1 MSLQELNTSHEYNLF
16 IESLNKEQDMV
27 DCWQE
32 KVYKVSFYIEDNQLM
47 TLIKINLIYHIQD
60 NDNDIYGNNTNN
72 TNILSNECNEDRNDV
87 SNKNLNSSK
96 NSSEKNSN
104 DKDSYELLSEI
115 LSNDSE
121 DYEVQ
126 NSIIID
132 VRSAQKVQETNIPIS
147 SFSNPAYEAF
157 VQLVTK
163 HKLSDSTAND
173 IIKLFDKF
181 HLDPTAT
188 LSPNVK
194 SAWKLLDSMQI
205 SHILYSKIV
214 VLEEYTLYY
223 WSIFDAIKELL
234 SKEEIFKYCTFDYKP
249 KYVTNNKGEIE
260 RCYSELYNCE
270 W

>member
-1 MSLQELNTSHEYNLF
+1 MYLDETGLLCEGNTIMSLQELNTSHEYNLF

-32 KVYKVSFYIEDNQLM
+32 KVYEVSFYIEDNQLT

-60 NDNDIYGNNTNN
+60 NDNDIYGNNTN
-72 TNILSNECNEDRNDV
+72 ILSNKCNEDRNDV

-132 VRSAQKVQETNIPIS
+132 VRSA
-147 SFSNPAYEAF
+147 
-157 VQLVTK
+157 
-163 HKLSDSTAND
+163 
-173 IIKLFDKF
+173 
-181 HLDPTAT
+181 
-188 LSPNVK
+188 
-194 SAWKLLDSMQI
+194 
-205 SHILYSKIV
+205 
-214 VLEEYTLYY
+214 
-223 WSIFDAIKELL
+223 
-234 SKEEIFKYCTFDYKP
+234 
-249 KYVTNNKGEIE
+249 
-260 RCYSELYNCE
+260 
-270 W
+270 